1 MRKPFAAFCMTL
13 LLVVAGAV
21 LSLAQSSSSHQ
32 HAGGHSIVAPDQ
44 VKWGPA
50 PPALP
55 PGAQAAI
62 IDGDPGT
69 AGMFTIRLK
78 FPDSYGVPPH
88 SHPTDEHVT
97 VLSGT
102 LMVGHGS
109 KLDAG
114 SMKPLATGGYAKM
127 AKGMDHYVRAQGETT
142 VQVSGMGPF
151 QLKYANPADDPR
163 QKTAEGKKE

>member
-1 MRKPFAAFCMTL
+1 MRKLFAAFTVTL
-13 LLVVAGAV
+13 LLVVAGAIV
-21 LSLAQSSSSHQ
+21 SFAQSSASHQ
-32 HAGGHSIVAPDQ
+32 HSGGHTIITPDQ

-62 IDGDPGT
+62 IEGDPGK
-69 AGMFTIRLK
+69 AGLFTLRAKL
-78 FPDSYGVPPH
+78 PDGYAVPPH

-114 SMKPLATGGYAKM
+114 AMKPLATGGYAKM
-127 AKGMDHYVRAQGETT
+127 AQGMDHYVRAKGETT
-142 VQVSGMGPF
+142 IQVTGMGPF
-151 QLKYANPADDPR
+151 ELKYANPADDPR
-163 QKTAEGKKE
+163 QKGSGGNK